1 MLMDVRANDFIT
13 TSLFKCFSHIYHFY
27 TDLSVL
33 KLASSGETI
42 LILPQKTLPNKNA
55 LALSISTALYLWGM
69 PSAFSGELSQK
80 VTLATSG
87 QSMWGTGSSIAFSN
101 LDNPLFLGAEWDKSG
116 KIFEVGTASKGSNGL
131 KVTGATSGRI
141 GLETGWEIDSGTIN
155 SSLPFEFTFSLPDF
169 SDLNDGEAF
178 SMGVVNSKLLGG
190 AFLESI
196 SPTIQTYVDFILEAD
211 ASVTAKGCYD
221 VWVASDCGSTTKS
234 LFNIDESFELL
245 ALNRDKD
252 GEVRVLD
259 GFSSIFAAGE
269 SVASVVD
276 VTDEVDPDDPEG
288 RKKKKV
294 SIDLK
299 PKVSVGGSPLVEVDV
314 RLPDIVEKEFLGGTG
329 TNITGSGANNILSTS
344 GSDNFLD
351 ISLDVDQLGTSLGIL
366 PPLGVTAD
374 VDFGIGSVSAAV
386 DLIDLT
392 LTPSLALTQDFSLS
406 IGNIGISYAFDEAV
420 FAGVSGGPLS
430 SVTRLDDLQLGQQID
445 VTWTDGKNLG
455 ITPIY
460 AIDVSLTNKTGLR
473 IDTTFDIDL
482 IKGSISGEVF
492 GIDMGSSSFG
502 PLATIPFDLGSIEL
516 PPLFDSSFALAGFG
530 DTAGNKLLFSADNLE
545 FNAGRHEWNDA
556 SSWEDGN
563 IPIINNV
570 TIRNHNDNQ
579 NHDTVAYVSSDSQ
592 SGALNIY
599 GLSAVTVGNG
609 GVFTVGG
616 DYIHLDH
623 GQSTVNVIG
632 NGQLKIADD
641 MDVTGEGVV
650 QLSGTSTLTSA
661 TTQSNVRFDGA
672 SISSWSGNSAI
683 SNIALELKNGS
694 TITASNSQLAIN
706 DSSISGDG
714 KTTLST
720 FNSGSI
726 AFNSSKLENL
736 NLDGEFYVGDK
747 NNTQCVW
754 DNPESGCILYQNKNT
769 VEWKA
774 GDSGVISLEGSIES
788 LSQTDGGRQYANIK
802 TLVLDGLVEGNTLV
816 NNGEIILATEDSGSF
831 PNSFGVRSQ
840 SNLNVKQDFTFAGN
854 GSVVLFGEQFENGDG
869 ARISGSGV
877 DLINGAE
884 HTITG
889 NGAITGFASI
899 DNQGEIIANGGEL
912 HMSNSSL
919 INSGVLTAQ
928 NNGTLRI
935 SHAWTNNGKVEAI
948 GTGTVLNQAQL
959 GAGPIN
965 LSNLTTSTD
974 AITLTGGQWQ
984 ASNGGSISL
993 GTEAASSNFSTFNN
1007 SADITLDGWGSN
1019 MSVGKSLD
1027 EFTVFNNQQDGS
1039 LTISNANFF
1048 DPDNLQNF
1056 GTINLIGGDITGVQN
1071 NVDGLIQ
1078 GFGGIEL
1085 SAGAGEQVINYGTI
1099 RAEGGELGLSYAA
1112 SSSDTF
1118 INKGRI
1124 EVMGGASLEY
1134 EIGRPIDGLNASN
1147 SSTFDGNGGTWAAY
1161 ADDRAA
1167 QINFKE
1173 GYSYD
1178 ESQSVASIKTLTNVD
1193 VILSGEKA
1201 NLSMTTLSYFFPTTE
1216 IDLQD
1221 SLETISSTATLTLAN
1236 DQQFAAANNITNQGQ
1251 ISLQD
1256 ASLAVDTLTNSGTVS
1271 GHGDLLTTSI
1281 ENSGVVSAT
1290 GGQLNLRN
1298 NITNTGTIQTGDQ
1311 YGDVLHLNAANIT
1324 GGKLNVAENGLV
1336 NGTGSLIN
1344 VLMDNQGQIV
1354 SGSYEMNINLASGS
1368 TNSGTI
1374 EATSGV
1380 LTLEGTSLQNAGGLI
1395 AANANS
1401 EVNLKGIT
1409 VLSGAVSVVGN
1420 GSVLSG
1426 YGTLDN
1432 IALQIS
1438 EGTVTA
1444 NVDGKRLTLDPGE
1457 TAQLL
1462 RATLRAEN
1470 GGILLLTEGEFDNGG
1485 GTLIQAREGSVVE
1498 IKNISMN
1505 GGRLETIGDGKIV
1518 DLGSSDFTD
1527 MSINANTEVANGGEF
1542 NLYGTIINTSSLT
1555 ALDGGEIVLHDA
1567 KLSATSLKTITH
1579 PDGTVSFEPVTSDGE
1594 LNIAAGGMFK
1604 GEGRVEEL
1612 AMDNQGTIH
1621 ADGSKALIFDLK
1633 GDLFVNNGD
1642 VEVTGT
1648 GGMEILDNKVENN
1661 GIVNVQSSLTVQNEL
1676 IQKSGELNVDGE
1688 LVAKNVTID
1697 KGSLAG
1703 SGVVDADVTVNVE
1716 GKIGRGSLILMQDLD
1731 LFGTLEIDMGDSGLY
1746 SMLDVRGDV
1755 TVDSSTQFELLFEPD
1770 YDPLAGLD
1778 FDFAFLNDFIN
1789 FDVLSAASFIVS
1801 GLSDGFDW
1809 EVLWDDASG
1818 GFSVDIFDVE
1828 SPNTDV
1834 PEPTT
1839 IMLIFFGVAFLVLRR
1854 KEPAPKRKE
1863 DELK

>member
-1 MLMDVRANDFIT
+1 MKIHFMHTL
-13 TSLFKCFSHIYHFY
+13 SIYLHG
-27 TDLSVL
+27 LQCL
-33 KLASSGETI
+33 KLGIFRGTILTLPKKTTLAMSISAAMYLWAMPNAISGEV
-42 LILPQKTLPNKNA
+42 
-55 LALSISTALYLWGM
+55 
-69 PSAFSGELSQK
+69 SQK
-80 VTLATSG
+80 VTFDSSG

-101 LDNPLFLGAEWDKSG
+101 LANPLFLGAEWEKSG
-116 KIFEVGTASKGSNGL
+116 KIFEVGTASYGSNGL

-155 SSLPFEFTFSLPDF
+155 SSLPFEFTFALPDF
-169 SDLNDGEAF
+169 SDLNNGEAF

-196 SPTIQTYVDFILEAD
+196 SPTVQTYVDFILEAD

-221 VWVASDCGSTTKS
+221 VWVDTDCGSKKKS

-252 GEVRVLD
+252 GEVRILD
-259 GFSSIFAAGE
+259 GFSSLFAAGE
-269 SVASVVD
+269 SVASVVE
-276 VTDEVDPDDPEG
+276 VTNEVDPDDPEG

-299 PKVSVGGSPLVEVDV
+299 PKVSVGSSPLVEVDV
-314 RLPDIVEKEFLGGTG
+314 RLPDIVEKEYLGTG
-329 TNITGSGANNILSTS
+329 ISISSSGANNVLSTS

-374 VDFGIGSVSAAV
+374 VDFGIGSVSASV

-420 FAGVSGGPLS
+420 FAGMSGGPLS
-430 SVTRLDDLQLGQQID
+430 SVTRLDDLNLNQQID

-455 ITPIY
+455 ITPIF
-460 AIDVSLTNKTGLR
+460 AVDVSLTNKTGLR
-473 IDTTFDIDL
+473 IDTTFNIDL
-482 IKGSISGEVF
+482 VKGSISGEVF
-492 GIDMGSSSFG
+492 GIDMGSSKFG

-516 PPLFDSSFALAGFG
+516 PPLFDSSFALAGFDG
-530 DTAGNKLLFSADNLE
+530 TAGNKLLFSTDNLE
-545 FNAGRHEWNDA
+545 FKAGRRDWNDKN
-556 SSWEDGN
+556 SWEDGN
-563 IPIINNV
+563 IPLINNV
-570 TIRNHNDNQ
+570 TIRNHNNDQ
-579 NHDTVAYVSSDSQ
+579 NHDTVAYVTSASQ

-599 GLSAVTVGNG
+599 GLSGISIGNN
-609 GVFTVGG
+609 GVLTVGG
-616 DYIHLDH
+616 DFIHLDH
-623 GQSTVNVIG
+623 AQSSLNVSG
-632 NGQLKIADD
+632 NGLLKLGATD
-641 MDVTGEGVV
+641 MDITGEGVL
-650 QLSGTSTLTSA
+650 QLSGTSTLTSIN
-661 TTQSNVRFDGA
+661 TESQVRFDGA
-672 SISSWSGNSAI
+672 NISSWSGNSTI

-694 TITASNSQLAIN
+694 TITASNSHLSIN
-706 DSSISGDG
+706 GASISGDG

-726 AFNSSKLENL
+726 ALNSTKLENL

-754 DNPESGCILYQNKNT
+754 PSEQAGCILYQNKNT

-774 GDSGVISLEGSIES
+774 GESGVISLEGSIES
-788 LSQTDGGRQYANIK
+788 LSQTDGGREYANIK

-816 NNGEIILATEDSGSF
+816 NNGEIIIATADSGSF
-831 PNSFGVRSQ
+831 PNSFGVKSQ
-840 SNLNVKQDFTFAGN
+840 SNLVVKQDYTFTGN
-854 GSVVLFGEQFENGDG
+854 GSVVLFGEQSEYGDG
-869 ARISGSGV
+869 ARISGGSGV
-877 DLINGAE
+877 DLINGTE

-889 NGAITGFASI
+889 NGSIGGFASI
-899 DNQGEIIANGGEL
+899 DNQGQIIANGGEL
-912 HMSNSSL
+912 YMNNSSL
-919 INSGVLTAQ
+919 VNNGELTAR

-935 SHAWTNNGKVEAI
+935 SNVWTNNGKVEAI

-959 GAGPIN
+959 GAGPVN
-965 LSNLTTSTD
+965 LSNLSTSTD

-1019 MSVGKSLD
+1019 MTVGKSLD
-1027 EFTVFNNQQDGS
+1027 EFAVFNNQQDGL
-1039 LTISNANFF
+1039 LTIKNGNFF
-1048 DPDNLQNF
+1048 DPDNIQNF
-1056 GTINLIGGDITGVQN
+1056 GTINLVNGSIQGLQN
-1071 NVDGLIQ
+1071 NVDGLVQ

-1099 RAEGGELGLSYAA
+1099 RAEGGDLQISYAA

-1134 EIGRPIDGLNASN
+1134 QLDKPIDGLNA
-1147 SSTFDGNGGTWAAY
+1147 STFDGNGGTWAAY

-1178 ESQSVASIKTLTNVD
+1178 DSQSVASIKTLTNVD

-1216 IDLQD
+1216 IDLQE
-1221 SLETISSTATLTLAN
+1221 SLGTISATATLTLAN
-1236 DQQFAAANNITNQGQ
+1236 DQQFTATNNITNQGQ
-1251 ISLQD
+1251 ITLQD

-1281 ENSGVVSAT
+1281 DNSGVLSAS
-1290 GGQLNLRN
+1290 GGQLNLRQI
-1298 NITNTGTIQTGDQ
+1298 ITNTGTIQTGDE

-1336 NGTGSLIN
+1336 NGTGSLRN
-1344 VLMDNQGQIV
+1344 VLMNNQGKIV
-1354 SGSYEMNINLASGS
+1354 SDTYAMNLNLASGS
-1368 TNSGTI
+1368 TNSGTM

-1380 LTLEGTSLQNAGGLI
+1380 LALEGASLQNAGGLI

-1401 EVNLKGIT
+1401 EVKLKGIT

-1438 EGTVTA
+1438 EGTITA
-1444 NVDGKRLTLDPGE
+1444 NVDGQRLTLDPGE
-1457 TAQLL
+1457 AAQLM

-1470 GGILLLTEGEFDNGG
+1470 GGILLLTEGEFNNGG

-1527 MSINANTEVANGGEF
+1527 MSFNANTEVANGGEF

-1567 KLSATSLKTITH
+1567 KLSATTLKTITH
-1579 PDGTVSFEPVTSDGE
+1579 PDGTVSFEPVASDGE
-1594 LNIAAGGMFK
+1594 LNIEAGGTFK

-1612 AMDNQGTIH
+1612 ALDNQGTIH

-1642 VEVTGT
+1642 VEVTGA
-1648 GGMEILDNKVENN
+1648 GGMQILDNKVENN
-1661 GIVNVQSSLTVQNEL
+1661 GIVNVESTLTVMNEL
-1676 IQKSGELNVDGE
+1676 TQKSGELNVNGE
-1688 LVAKNVTID
+1688 LVAQKVTID

-1703 SGVVDADVTVNVE
+1703 SGLVDADVTVNEE

-1755 TVDSSTQFELLFEPD
+1755 KVGSSTQFELLFEPD

-1789 FDVLSAASFIVS
+1789 FDVLSAASFIVK

-1809 EVLWDDASG
+1809 EVLWDDTSG
-1818 GFSVDIFDVE
+1818 GFSVDIFDVQ

-1839 IMLIFFGVAFLVLRR
+1839 IMLLFFGVAFLVLRR